1 MRSGTA
7 ALFMSASSSD
17 SVFEALCAAYA
28 IHYGSVSLHDL
39 TEQIREFWCGTGRY
53 HTRIDNY
60 RCLAKT
66 GHRIRGTTQYIIDD
80 QWALNNPVQMD
91 RYRAIARE
99 LFE

>member
-28 IHYGSVSLHDL
+28 IHYGSVSLYDL

-66 GHRIRGTTQYIIDD
+66 GHRIRGTTQYIIDN